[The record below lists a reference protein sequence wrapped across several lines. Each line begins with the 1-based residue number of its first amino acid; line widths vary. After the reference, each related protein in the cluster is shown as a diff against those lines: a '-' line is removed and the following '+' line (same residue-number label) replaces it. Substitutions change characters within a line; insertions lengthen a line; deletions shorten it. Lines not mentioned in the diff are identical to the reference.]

1 LITIKSF
8 YYCTL
13 NESLTLQA
21 ERDSLAVFGA
31 VPAYASELVVWARD
45 VTEFYAEQIKQHVL
59 SSAAAAGGLQAA
71 AECVQIAFG
80 HCSLLEAQG
89 LTMCPLLAKVFRSS
103 VEQAMEANL
112 KRIEES
118 VTALASAD
126 DWTLPCYQQTSL
138 FNSRR
143 SLSLA
148 FGKTLGRASVMLSS
162 SAYRFSSMAQV
173 DSIHPPFL
181 ASFIHHHMLSF
192 LRGQHWQ
199 LRMYACQQ
207 LSDYKI

>member
-1 LITIKSF
+1 MIIIGSPNTDLCSSLW
-8 YYCTL
+8 L
-13 NESLTLQA
+13 NLQA
-21 ERDSLAVFGA
+21 ERDSYTVFGA

-45 VTEFYAEQIKQHVL
+45 VTEHYAGQIKQHVL

-89 LTMCPLLAKVFRSS
+89 LTMCPSLVKVFRSS

-118 VTALASAD
+118 VAALASAD
-126 DWTLPCYQQTSL
+126 DWVLTLHPQTLL

-143 SLSLA
+143 SLS
-148 FGKTLGRASVMLSS
+148 RANVKLSC
-162 SAYRFSSMAQV
+162 SAHRFNAMAQV
-173 DSIHPPFL
+173 FSNHPTLLTTIFHHFYLISIGSL
-181 ASFIHHHMLSF
+181 EYS
-192 LRGQHWQ
+192 
-199 LRMYACQQ
+199 
-207 LSDYKI
+207 